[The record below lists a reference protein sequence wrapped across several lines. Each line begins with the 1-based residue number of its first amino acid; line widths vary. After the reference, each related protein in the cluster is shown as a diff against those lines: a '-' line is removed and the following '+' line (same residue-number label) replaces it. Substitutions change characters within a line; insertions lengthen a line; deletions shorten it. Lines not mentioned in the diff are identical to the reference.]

1 MLSRAF
7 GAGFGIGTDIQ
18 TGQDGNLYRTGGN
31 FMFLNSVEYQIPIK
45 ANDHLYA
52 VAFVDS
58 GTVETNVDLN
68 NYRVTAGFG
77 LRIVVP
83 MLGPVPIAL
92 DFGFPI
98 HKAPGDTDQVFS
110 FWVGFFH

>member
-1 MLSRAF
+1 MR
-7 GAGFGIGTDIQ
+7 GFEFRGVGPDIN
-18 TGQDGNLYRTGGN
+18 GFKVGGD
-31 FMFLNSVEYQIPIK
+31 FMWLNSAEYQIPIL
-45 ANDHLYA
+45 ANDQLYA

-58 GTVETNVDLN
+58 GTVEPKVELGT
-68 NYRVTAGFG
+68 YRVAAGVG

-98 HKAPGDTDQVFS
+98 VKAATDNKQMFS
-110 FWVGFFH
+110 FWLGFFH